1 MSNPTQRRNAKTSK
15 RGLGPSTSTLLM
27 LCARA
32 GGRCEFQG
40 CNRVL
45 FRDEITHNAFNNT
58 NVAHIV
64 ASSPNGPRGDAV
76 RSHQLAN
83 KIDNLMLVC
92 LEHHK
97 MIDDKRLVG
106 LYPENVLLKMKQD
119 HESRMELVGNALNFD
134 PSHILLFSSPIKG
147 QQDVTISQQH
157 AVAAMLSTKRPAK
170 PEPDS
175 IHIQCDFD
183 YGDPTYW
190 TTVDTSLE
198 RKYCERVANIA
209 QQDAEAHFS
218 VFPLAPIPLIMKLGY
233 LMGDKV
239 RADVYQKRRHPDTW
253 EWMETSS
260 GSGFVR
266 TKEEGTSKGATV
278 ALLVTL
284 STGGCGT
291 VKEQFTAFIG
301 AKAIY
306 EIKATKPCVDCI
318 SSRDDLSRFWH
329 VYQKTID
336 GICADYPECQE
347 ICVLPAVP
355 VSAAFEMGRRFM
367 PGVYPRMRIFDLNN
381 GFTETLSIGE
391 SRHEKQGRFTR

>member
-1 MSNPTQRRNAKTSK
+1 MAKTKQRITAKTSK
-15 RGLGPSTSTLLM
+15 RGAEPSTSTLLM

-45 FRDEITHNAFNNT
+45 FRDEITHNTFNNT

-64 ASSPNGPRGDAV
+64 ASSPNGPRGDV
-76 RSHQLAN
+76 IRSHQLAN

-97 MIDDKRLVG
+97 MIDNKELVE
-106 LYPENVLLKMKQD
+106 LYPEDVLLKMKHD
-119 HESRMELVGNALNFD
+119 HESRMELVGDALNFD

-147 QQDVTISQQH
+147 QQDVTISKCH
-157 AVAAMLSTKRPAK
+157 AVSAILPTKRPAK
-170 PEPDS
+170 AEPDS
-175 IHIQCDFD
+175 IKIQCDYD
-183 YGDPTYW
+183 YNDTRYW
-190 TTVDTSLE
+190 SAVDESLKK
-198 RKYCERVANIA
+198 KYLERVANIA

-253 EWMETSS
+253 EWLEKSS
-260 GSGFVR
+260 DSEFNS
-266 TKEEGTSKGATV
+266 TKEEVPSTGTAV

-284 STGGCGT
+284 STIGSGA
-291 VKEQFTAFIG
+291 VKEQFAASVG
-301 AKAIY
+301 AKNIY
-306 EIKATKPCVDCI
+306 EIKATSPGVDCI

-336 GICADYPECQE
+336 GICADNPECQE

-355 VSAAFEMGRRFM
+355 ASAAFEMGRRFM
-367 PGVYPRMRIFDLNN
+367 PGIYPRMRIFDFNN
-381 GFTETLSIGE
+381 CFTETLTIGE
-391 SRHEKQGRFTR
+391 VAL